1 MAAPATA
8 NDSVRLQLSGSDVV
22 SMRVAGALPGVVVL
36 FASAQNG
43 VGEGI
48 LSASAGGLSWQAPFS
63 EQPGATVPIPTDGV
77 YMLEDNLNPSA
88 WVRVQAYVDYLPT
101 SGAATI
107 EIGDSYS
114 PAALVAGGDVSAT
127 QAAAGQVVTT
137 EYALTNVSAAGVTA
151 LTLWIDPF
159 TTGITVSSDGTN
171 FYDPTSQSDPNALVW
186 ATLAAGAS
194 VNVWVRRTIAAD
206 SAFNPQVLNVLD
218 WAWMGE

>member
-114 PAALVAGGDVSAT
+114 PAALVAGGDVSA
-127 QAAAGQVVTT
+127 
-137 EYALTNVSAAGVTA
+137 GVTA